1 MVAKLDKQI
10 VVIVGETAS
19 GKSEAAMQVAKKFNG
34 EIITADSWT
43 VYKGFDVGTAKPSQ
57 EDRQAIAHHLIDVAD
72 PKTGYSAAVFKRQA
86 SAAIDDI
93 RGRGKLPV
101 VVGGTGLYV
110 DSLVYSYSFLPP
122 SGIDK
127 RQEYNQM
134 PLTALQKLVE
144 DNGYDTDGI
153 DLNNKRR
160 LIRLLENE
168 GKKPTSSP
176 MRKDTI
182 IFGIQ
187 VDRESL
193 RSKAT
198 SRVNK
203 MFEDGLV
210 EEVIK
215 LSKLYGWDVEPM
227 KGIGYRELREYLE
240 GSIDIDETKQRII
253 KDTMDLAK
261 KQRTWFG
268 RNKSIHWVNNSD
280 QIVEILTT
288 HLNK

>member
-1 MVAKLDKQI
+1 MAKIDKQI

-19 GKSEAAMQVAKKFNG
+19 GKSEAAMRIAKLFNG
-34 EIITADSWT
+34 EIITADLWT
-43 VYKGFDVGTAKPSQ
+43 VYKGFDIGTAKPSQ
-57 EDRQAIAHHLIDVAD
+57 EDRRAIAHHLIDVAD
-72 PKTGYSAAVFKRQA
+72 PKSGYSAAVFKRQA
-86 SAAIDDI
+86 SAAIRDI
-93 RGRGKLPV
+93 QGRGKLPV

-122 SGIDK
+122 SGTDK

-134 PLTALQKLVE
+134 SLAELQKLVE
-144 DNGYDTDGI
+144 DSGYNTDGI

-168 GKKPTSSP
+168 GRKPTSSP
-176 MRKDTI
+176 MRQDTLM
-182 IFGIQ
+182 FGIQ
-187 VDRESL
+187 IDRDSL
-193 RSKAT
+193 RDNVT
-198 SRVNK
+198 LRVNK
-203 MFEDGLV
+203 MFDNGLV
-210 EEVIK
+210 KEVEQ

-227 KGIGYRELREYLE
+227 KGIGYRELKEYLD

-261 KQRTWFG
+261 KQRTWFS

-280 QIVEILTT
+280 KIVDILTT
-288 HLNK
+288 DLNK